1 MGLIKYTAQPPPLG
15 NYRTWLY
22 GQLKAIDSANAS
34 ILNLL
39 EALGDKPIELGPA
52 DSAGIGYRALR
63 VPN

>member
-1 MGLIKYTAQPPPLG
+1 MALTKYTAQPPPLG
-15 NYRTWLY
+15 NYRNWLY
-22 GQLKAIDSANAS
+22 GELRKIDTANSAI
-34 ILNLL
+34 INLL